1 VTRPVR
7 IAARPTTRRAPALTP
22 RPSPP
27 SPETT
32 RARILASALREFTD
46 KGVRGGR
53 VDAIARAAEANKQL
67 IYYYFGSK
75 ASLFREVVRRHLDEH
90 YPGASQPGSTV
101 TRRLL
106 VQDRTYADDPDFL
119 RLLTWEALEAV
130 TEVAEVRR
138 AGVQAY
144 LEQIRADQAAGLL
157 ADVDAGQLLLAEIGI
172 AIVPHLFPQL
182 AQLATGRPA
191 TDPRARTARAQ
202 FLAWLGGRLDQGDPA
217 PVNGSR
223 AAVAHR
229 TSRR

>member
-1 VTRPVR
+1 L
-7 IAARPTTRRAPALTP
+7 IP

-27 SPETT
+27 SPDTT
-32 RARILASALREFTD
+32 RARILAAALREFTD

-119 RLLTWEALEAV
+119 RLLTWEALEEV
-130 TEVAEVRR
+130 TEVAELRR

-144 LEQIRADQAAGLL
+144 LEQIRADQASGLL
-157 ADVDAGQLLLAEIGI
+157 AEVDAGQLLLAEIGI
-172 AIVPHLFPQL
+172 AIIPHLFPQL
-182 AQLATGRPA
+182 AQLATGRAA

-202 FLAWLGGRLDQGDPA
+202 FLAWLGGRLDQGDAA
-217 PVNGSR
+217 PLNGSR
-223 AAVAHR
+223 AAAGHR
-229 TSRR
+229 ASRR